1 MTQSQTAAVGNY
13 SGDWKNY
20 QVPHTGIEAFLLN
33 YNGITRLTCRVALN
47 QGDFRNSKRQK

>member
-13 SGDWKNY
+13 SGDWQNY